1 MNTKF
6 FVCTGLSTFLVYFFL
21 LFTNPVATINADV
34 ILTIPE
40 GASNA
45 GSIHFKPAEIS
56 VEKGDI
62 IKVKN
67 TDGEKKHSV
76 VSGVAGSDDQ
86 GRIFSV
92 FIDGGGTSIID
103 TQNIA
108 VGQYPFFCSL
118 HPFMTGGTLTVV
130 PKPETPI
137 STIIIG
143 AIVAIAAA
151 GGAIAFLKFRKK
163 SKDGTDVIDVK

>member
-1 MNTKF
+1 MNAKF
-6 FVCTGLSTFLVYFFL
+6 FVLTCLSTFFVYFFL
-21 LFTNPVATINADV
+21 LFTNPVASINADV

-40 GASNA
+40 GASIA
-45 GSIHFKPAEIS
+45 GNTHFKPAEIS

-76 VSGVAGSDDQ
+76 VSGVEGSDDQ

-92 FIDGGGTSIID
+92 FIDGGGTSEID

-108 VGQYPFFCSL
+108 VGEYPFFCSL
-118 HPFMTGGTLTVV
+118 HAFMTGGTLTIV
-130 PKPETPI
+130 PKPEMPI
-137 STIIIG
+137 SIIIG
-143 AIVAIAAA
+143 ADCGDSCCRRCDSIFEV
-151 GGAIAFLKFRKK
+151 
-163 SKDGTDVIDVK
+163 